1 MLTFLSICPL
11 VLVSVTG
18 EQDLGYI
25 TISGSLD
32 NTFLIFPGRCLGM
45 AFSNFCYNFGLQ
57 RLCGVKDLSETKC
70 SDAVQRWIGYC
81 PQFDA
86 LLNFMTGREM
96 LVTCARI
103 WGIPDHHIC
112 ACVGQ
117 IIEDLVTYMYAD
129 KLVKTYSGGN
139 KRKLS
144 SGIALIGEPAVI
156 FLDEPSTGMDPV
168 ARCLLWNA
176 VARAR
181 ESGKTIVITSHGME
195 ECEALCTRLVI
206 MVQGQFKCLG
216 SPQHLKS
223 KFGSSYSLRA
233 KVRSEGQ
240 QEALEEFKAF
250 VDLTF
255 PGSVLE
261 DEHQGMVHYH
271 LPGQN
276 LSWAKG
282 SAYL

>member
-70 SDAVQRWIGYC
+70 SDAGQRQQPEQDQQVSRPLPHC
-81 PQFDA
+81 R
-86 LLNFMTGREM
+86 LGREM

-181 ESGKTIVITSHGME
+181 ESGKTIVITSHG
-195 ECEALCTRLVI
+195 
-206 MVQGQFKCLG
+206 
-216 SPQHLKS
+216 
-223 KFGSSYSLRA
+223 
-233 KVRSEGQ
+233 
-240 QEALEEFKAF
+240 
-250 VDLTF
+250 
-255 PGSVLE
+255 
-261 DEHQGMVHYH
+261 
-271 LPGQN
+271 
-276 LSWAKG
+276 
-282 SAYL
+282 

>member
-70 SDAVQRWIGYC
+70 SDA
-81 PQFDA
+81 
-86 LLNFMTGREM
+86 GREM

-206 MVQGQFKCLG
+206 MVQGQPLSSPLG
-216 SPQHLKS
+216 SADAGLTKVWGTGLAYACPEQWQS
-223 KFGSSYSLRA
+223 TPVVANPPSSQRVSGISL
-233 KVRSEGQ
+233 S
-240 QEALEEFKAF
+240 
-250 VDLTF
+250 
-255 PGSVLE
+255 S
-261 DEHQGMVHYH
+261 
-271 LPGQN
+271 
-276 LSWAKG
+276 
-282 SAYL
+282 